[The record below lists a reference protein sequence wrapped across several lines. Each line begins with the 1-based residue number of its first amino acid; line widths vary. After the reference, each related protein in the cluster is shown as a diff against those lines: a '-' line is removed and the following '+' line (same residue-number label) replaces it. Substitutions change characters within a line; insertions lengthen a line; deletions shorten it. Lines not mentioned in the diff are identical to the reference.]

1 MKSLHNDI
9 NCKSNR
15 SIARHS
21 PAPQEPEQQTLIL
34 ECFSGILDAY
44 QLILV
49 MALYRIEG
57 GATVSGTI
65 AVKGA
70 KNQAIKFFPA
80 ALLCSGPSTFH
91 KIPGILDITIM
102 SDIIRALGGSVSN
115 DGETYT
121 IDPTQL
127 TTSDLPAE
135 LVTQIRASFLFIIPL
150 LHRFK
155 KVIFPHPGGDA
166 IGRRPIDMSLDFLR
180 DMGATIEEMQDAYVI
195 SAPQL
200 KGVTHTFKWV
210 THTGT
215 EALIM
220 AAVLAEGTTVINN
233 AALEPE
239 VGALCEFL
247 NSVGAKI
254 SGIHTTTLTI
264 QGVTQLDGGEA
275 TMIPDRIEAGTFAIM
290 GALCGD
296 KLTITDVNPR
306 HLEVLWKYFDLMN
319 IPYTLT
325 DSTIQIS
332 KASHIKPEHVKT
344 HEYPG
349 FITDLQPPMT
359 LLMTQAQGQS
369 MMHETIFDGRLFYTD
384 KLVKMGADIIMAD
397 PHRVIING
405 PTQLFA
411 DKIASPDIRAG
422 ITLILAALIAKGTS
436 DVMNIHHIERG
447 YADFVERMRA
457 IGAPITQIND

>member
-1 MKSLHNDI
+1 MP
-9 NCKSNR
+9 R
-15 SIARHS
+15 
-21 PAPQEPEQQTLIL
+21 
-34 ECFSGILDAY
+34 
-44 QLILV
+44 
-49 MALYRIEG
+49 YRIQG

-65 AVKGA
+65 EVKGA

-80 ALLCSGPSTFH
+80 ALLCSTPSTLH
-91 KIPGILDITIM
+91 RIPGILDIAIM
-102 SDIIRALGGSVSN
+102 SDIIRALGGTVSN

-121 IDPTQL
+121 IDPTSL
-127 TTSDLPAE
+127 STAALPAE

-155 KVIFPHPGGDA
+155 QVVFPHPGGDA

-180 DMGATIEEMQDAYVI
+180 DMGATIEEAHDAYVI
-195 SAPQL
+195 SADRLQ
-200 KGVTHTFKWV
+200 GITHTFKWV

-220 AAVLAEGTTVINN
+220 AAVLANGTTIIKN

-254 SGIHTTTLTI
+254 SGINTTTLTI
-264 QGVTQLDGGEA
+264 EGVPQLNGGEA

-296 KLTITDVNPR
+296 NLTITHAHTE
-306 HLEVLWKYFDLMN
+306 HLDVLWKYFDLMK
-319 IPYTLT
+319 IPYTIT
-325 DSTIQIS
+325 DSTIHIS
-332 KASHIKPEHVKT
+332 RAPKIMPEHVKT

-359 LLMTQAQGQS
+359 LLMTQAHGQS

-405 PTQLFA
+405 PAQLYGDA
-411 DKIASPDIRAG
+411 IASPDIRAG

-436 DVMNIHHIERG
+436 EVMNIHHIERG
-447 YADFVERMRA
+447 HASFIERMQA